1 MRTLPTPD
9 MLESFLGEAWE
20 AVSTLERA
28 PTLLAQDPQPLV
40 VMAHRLKG
48 SAGLY
53 GFSEV
58 SQLGGLLERVFE
70 RAPSFTA
77 FQRDKAAEFSRLA
90 AACLSEAL
98 ERIASLGEEG
108 EVGLAL
114 GQAGGAG
121 VLLDLLGAN
130 PTAFRSASSPGPSG
144 GDQPKDY
151 GSTSLNDIPA
161 QLRRFRLENP
171 DVWEYFAP
179 EVSEHLE
186 AIHTA
191 TEALLASGGAAEHL
205 TALFRSM
212 HTIKGAA
219 YSVGCTPIGTL
230 AHRLEDLLVEVREG
244 SRPWD
249 AAAARAILQGSDTLG
264 LMLSTAEGRETSLL
278 SALEETHRLLGG
290 GGESQPPSEPAS
302 SSEPVSSPAGA
313 SEPVAQAQ
321 VSPTPASRSTVRVS
335 LERLEALMNLASDAI
350 VSRARLERLAAQL
363 EDASHTLEVSQARFQ
378 RTVAEFEARYLN
390 PRLAEAKPQDEA
402 RPALTLSSGLS
413 LGEIFSELEFDRYDD
428 LSILA
433 RSIAEMSADLSE
445 LKGQLSQLTRSF
457 KRESETLKKR
467 TRNLRSEVGRMR
479 LVPMGRLYQR
489 LKRIVRQSDDK
500 QVRLELSGELVEVDN
515 LVLEGLADPLVHLV
529 NNAIAHGIENPEVR
543 LAQGKS
549 AEGRVAVRTFQ
560 RGSFVYVEVQDDGRG
575 IDLEAVKRQAV
586 LQGLRRPEEVH
597 SLSPE
602 QAVELIFLPGLSTS
616 ETVTRQAGRGVG
628 MDVVLANLRRL
639 KGEIIVQTEPGSGT
653 LFRLRVPLTL
663 IVSDVLM
670 VEVGGELLAIP
681 GESLRTLR
689 AVRAQ
694 DLLNLDD
701 GPALEFEGEAVSILY
716 LHELLGSPLP
726 QGPRRSFA
734 IVETG
739 EGRLALGVD
748 AFLGLEQAV
757 VKSLD
762 EPVGSLPHLAGAT
775 ISAEGRVIVVLN
787 PGGLRR
793 MGRQEAPRWNG
804 AAAGSAPTP
813 LERGLKILMVD
824 DSLSI
829 RRVVGQMLT
838 RWGHQVHTAGDG
850 YEALELLQDNRY
862 DVVIT
867 DLEMPRV
874 NGFELLDEVRRRPDL
889 RETPV
894 FVLTSRAGEKHQAL
908 AAELGARGY
917 LTKPLEETKLQSLLS
932 TVKKRAEV

>member
-1 MRTLPTPD
+1 MRVRF
-9 MLESFLGEAWE
+9 SLGFKNI
-20 AVSTLERA
+20 R
-28 PTLLAQDPQPLV
+28 
-40 VMAHRLKG
+40 
-48 SAGLY
+48 
-53 GFSEV
+53 
-58 SQLGGLLERVFE
+58 
-70 RAPSFTA
+70 
-77 FQRDKAAEFSRLA
+77 
-90 AACLSEAL
+90 SEAL
-98 ERIASLGEEG
+98 PVLLPIPTDRPGQRVRGVSLSFRPEQTQGVGDDLFSSYTLGPKQEVSVRGEARLEPIGSQKLAHLAELLEEAPEDSARMVSEWAKTRLEREG
-108 EVGLAL
+108 YLVR
-114 GQAGGAG
+114 QAVG
-121 VLLDLLGAN
+121 VLLDG
-130 PTAFRSASSPGPSG
+130 
-144 GDQPKDY
+144 
-151 GSTSLNDIPA
+151 
-161 QLRRFRLENP
+161 RLHY
-171 DVWEYFAP
+171 W
-179 EVSEHLE
+179 
-186 AIHTA
+186 
-191 TEALLASGGAAEHL
+191 
-205 TALFRSM
+205 
-212 HTIKGAA
+212 
-219 YSVGCTPIGTL
+219 
-230 AHRLEDLLVEVREG
+230 
-244 SRPWD
+244 
-249 AAAARAILQGSDTLG
+249 
-264 LMLSTAEGRETSLL
+264 
-278 SALEETHRLLGG
+278 
-290 GGESQPPSEPAS
+290 
-302 SSEPVSSPAGA
+302 
-313 SEPVAQAQ
+313 
-321 VSPTPASRSTVRVS
+321 
-335 LERLEALMNLASDAI
+335 
-350 VSRARLERLAAQL
+350 
-363 EDASHTLEVSQARFQ
+363 LEVW
-378 RTVAEFEARYLN
+378 
-390 PRLAEAKPQDEA
+390 
-402 RPALTLSSGLS
+402 
-413 LGEIFSELEFDRYDD
+413 
-428 LSILA
+428 
-433 RSIAEMSADLSE
+433 
-445 LKGQLSQLTRSF
+445 
-457 KRESETLKKR
+457 
-467 TRNLRSEVGRMR
+467 
-479 LVPMGRLYQR
+479 
-489 LKRIVRQSDDK
+489 
-500 QVRLELSGELVEVDN
+500 
-515 LVLEGLADPLVHLV
+515 H
-529 NNAIAHGIENPEVR
+529 
-543 LAQGKS
+543 
-549 AEGRVAVRTFQ
+549 
-560 RGSFVYVEVQDDGRG
+560 DGRG

-670 VEVGGELLAIP
+670 VQVGGELLAIP

>member
-20 AVSTLERA
+20 AVSALERA
-28 PTLLAQDPQPLV
+28 PTLLAQDPQSLV

-70 RAPSFTA
+70 RASSFTTL
-77 FQRDKAAEFSRLA
+77 QREKAAEFSRLS

-98 ERIASLGEEG
+98 ERIADSGEEG

-114 GQAGGAG
+114 GRAGGARA
-121 VLLDLLGAN
+121 LLDLLGAN
-130 PTAFRSASSPGPSG
+130 PTAFRLEGLAGQPEA
-144 GDQPKDY
+144 DQPK
-151 GSTSLNDIPA
+151 GSAGSSLADLPA
-161 QLRRFRLENP
+161 QLRHFRAQNA

-179 EVSEHLE
+179 EVNEHLE
-186 AIHTA
+186 AIHAA
-191 TEALLASGGAAEHL
+191 TEALLASGGAGQHL
-205 TALFRSM
+205 TSLFRSM

-219 YSVGCTPIGTL
+219 YSVGCTPMGTL

-244 SRPWD
+244 SRPWSE
-249 AAAARAILQGSDTLG
+249 AVARAILQGADALG
-264 LMLSTAEGRETSLL
+264 LMLPTAEGQETRLL
-278 SALEETHRLLGG
+278 AALEETHGLLGELWG
-290 GGESQPPSEPAS
+290 HSQPPSEPAGPQP
-302 SSEPVSSPAGA
+302 EA
-313 SEPVAQAQ
+313 SEPAEQAQA
-321 VSPTPASRSTVRVS
+321 SPAPLTRSTVRVG
-335 LERLEALMNLASDAI
+335 LERLESLMNLASDAI
-350 VSRARLERLAAQL
+350 LSRARLERLAAQL
-363 EDASHTLEVSQARFQ
+363 EEVGHTLEVSQARFQ
-378 RTVAEFEARYLN
+378 RTAAEFESRYLN
-390 PRLAEAKPQDEA
+390 PRLSAQAAKPEGEA
-402 RPALTLSSGLS
+402 RPALTLSSGLG

-433 RSIAEMSADLSE
+433 RGVAEMSADLSE
-445 LKGQLSQLTRSF
+445 LKAQVSYLTQWL
-457 KRESETLKKR
+457 KRESETLKKL
-467 TRNLRSEVGRMR
+467 TRSLRGEVGRMR

-489 LKRIVRQSDDK
+489 LKRIARQAEGK

-529 NNAIAHGIENPEVR
+529 NNAIAHGIESPEVR
-543 LAQGKS
+543 LAQGKG

-560 RGSFVYVEVQDDGRG
+560 RGGFIYVEVQDDGRG

-586 LQGLRRPEEVH
+586 LQGLRRPEEVQG
-597 SLSPE
+597 LSPE

-616 ETVTRQAGRGVG
+616 QTVTRQAGRGVG
-628 MDVVLANLRRL
+628 LDVVLANLRRL
-639 KGEIIVQTEPGSGT
+639 KGEVIVQTEPGSGT

-670 VEVGGELLAIP
+670 VEVAGERLAVP

-694 DLLNLDD
+694 DLFDWGG
-701 GPALEFEGEAVSILY
+701 GPALEFEGAAVPILY
-716 LHELLGSPLP
+716 LHELLGHPAP

-739 EGRLALGVD
+739 EGHLALGVD

-762 EPVGSLPHLAGAT
+762 EPVGSLPHLSGAT
-775 ISAEGRVIVVLN
+775 ISAEGRVIAVLN
-787 PGGLRR
+787 PAALRR
-793 MGRQEAPRWNG
+793 MGHPGTPEHRGVAKPG
-804 AAAGSAPTP
+804 GPSLPP
-813 LERGLKILMVD
+813 LERGLRILVVD

-838 RWGHQVHTAGDG
+838 RWGHLVDTAGDG
-850 YEALELLQDNRY
+850 YEALELLQENRY

-889 RETPV
+889 RQTPV

-908 AAELGARGY
+908 AAELGASGY

>member
-28 PTLLAQDPQPLV
+28 PVLLAQDPQPLV

-70 RAPSFTA
+70 QAPSFTA
-77 FQRDKAAEFSRLA
+77 FQRDKAAEFSRLS

-98 ERIASLGEEG
+98 DRIASSGEEG

-114 GQAGGAG
+114 NRAGGAG
-121 VLLDLLGAN
+121 VLLDLLNAN
-130 PTAFRSASSPGPSG
+130 PTAFRSASLAGQPGADPPEDSG
-144 GDQPKDY
+144 G
-151 GSTSLNDIPA
+151 SSLSDLPV
-161 QLRRFRLENP
+161 QLRRFRLENA

-191 TEALLASGGAAEHL
+191 TEALLASGGASEHL

-219 YSVGCTPIGTL
+219 YSVGCSPLGTL

-249 AAAARAILQGSDTLG
+249 AAVARVILQGSDTLG
-264 LMLSTAEGRETSLL
+264 LMLSAAEGQETRLM
-278 SALEETHRLLGG
+278 SALAETHRLLGELW
-290 GGESQPPSEPAS
+290 GESQPPSEPAS
-302 SSEPVSSPAGA
+302 PPPEA
-313 SEPVAQAQ
+313 SEPAVEPQA
-321 VSPTPASRSTVRVS
+321 SPAPASRSTVRVS

-363 EDASHTLEVSQARFQ
+363 EEVGHTLEVSQARFQ
-378 RTVAEFEARYLN
+378 RTAAEFEARYLN
-390 PRLAEAKPQDEA
+390 PRLAALEAKPEDAA

-433 RSIAEMSADLSE
+433 RSVAEMSADLSE
-445 LKGQLSQLTRSF
+445 LKGQVGQLTQSL
-457 KRESETLKKR
+457 KRESETLKKL
-467 TRNLRSEVGRMR
+467 TRSLRGEVGRMR

-489 LKRIVRQSDDK
+489 LKRIARQSEGK

-529 NNAIAHGIENPEVR
+529 NNAIAHGIESPEVR
-543 LAQGKS
+543 LAQGKP

-586 LQGLRRPEEVH
+586 LQGLRRPEEVQN
-597 SLSPE
+597 LSPE

-639 KGEIIVQTEPGSGT
+639 KGEVIVQTKPGSGT

-694 DLLNLDD
+694 DLLDL
-701 GPALEFEGEAVSILY
+701 GGSPALEFEGEAVSILY
-716 LHELLGSPLP
+716 LHELLGSPAP

-748 AFLGLEQAV
+748 AFLGLEQTV

-787 PGGLRR
+787 PGALRR
-793 MGRQEAPRWNG
+793 MGRQEASRWTG
-804 AAAGSAPTP
+804 APARLAPAP

-838 RWGHQVHTAGDG
+838 RWGHVVSTAGDG
-850 YEALELLQDNRY
+850 YEALELLQENRY
-862 DVVIT
+862 DAVIT

-894 FVLTSRAGEKHQAL
+894 FVLTSRANEKHQAL
-908 AAELGARGY
+908 AAELGASGY
-917 LTKPLEETKLQSLLS
+917 LTKPLEEAKLRSLLS

>member
-20 AVSTLERA
+20 AVATLERA

-53 GFSEV
+53 GFAEV
-58 SQLGGLLERVFE
+58 SELGGLLERVFE
-70 RAPSFTA
+70 QAPSFTT
-77 FQRDKAAEFSRLA
+77 FQRDKAAEFSRLS

-98 ERIASLGEEG
+98 DRIAAHGEEG

-114 GQAGGAG
+114 GRAGGAG
-121 VLLDLLGAN
+121 VLLDLLNAN
-130 PTAFRSASSPGPSG
+130 PTAFRSASQVAPPVAEPLQDSG
-144 GDQPKDY
+144 G
-151 GSTSLNDIPA
+151 SSLVPNDLLP
-161 QLRRFRLENP
+161 QLRRFRAENA

-191 TEALLASGGAAEHL
+191 TEALLASGGSSEHL
-205 TALFRSM
+205 TALFRSI

-219 YSVGCTPIGTL
+219 YSVGCTPMGTL

-244 SRPWD
+244 SRPWGE
-249 AAAARAILQGSDTLG
+249 AVARVILQGSDALG
-264 LMLSTAEGRETSLL
+264 FMLAAAEGQQTRLL
-278 SALEETHRLLGG
+278 SALEETLRLLGE
-290 GGESQPPSEPAS
+290 GESQPPAAQPETPA
-302 SSEPVSSPAGA
+302 P
-313 SEPVAQAQ
+313 PVAEPPAAPAP
-321 VSPTPASRSTVRVS
+321 VAASRSTVRVS

-350 VSRARLERLAAQL
+350 VSRARLERLSAQL
-363 EDASHTLEVSQARFQ
+363 ADVGRTLEVSQARFQ
-378 RTVAEFEARYLN
+378 RTAAEFEARYLN
-390 PRLAEAKPQDEA
+390 PRLAAQAAKPEGEA
-402 RPALTLSSGLS
+402 RPTLTLSSGLG

-433 RSIAEMSADLSE
+433 RSVAEMSADLSE
-445 LKGQLSQLTRSF
+445 LKGQVSQLTQSL
-457 KRESETLKKR
+457 KRESETLKKL
-467 TRNLRSEVGRMR
+467 TRSLRGEVGRMR

-489 LKRIVRQSDDK
+489 LKRIARQAEGK

-529 NNAIAHGIENPEVR
+529 NNAIAHGIERPEVR

-586 LQGLRRPEEVH
+586 LQGLRRPEEVQH
-597 SLSPE
+597 LSPE
-602 QAVELIFLPGLSTS
+602 QAMELIFLPGLSTS

-628 MDVVLANLRRL
+628 MDVVSANLRRL
-639 KGEIIVQTEPGSGT
+639 KGEVIVQTEPGSGT

-663 IVSDVLM
+663 VVSDVLM
-670 VEVGGELLAIP
+670 VEVRGEVLALP

-694 DLLNLDD
+694 DLLDLD
-701 GPALEFEGEAVSILY
+701 GSPALEFEGEVVPLLY
-716 LHELLGSPLP
+716 LHELLGHPAP

-787 PGGLRR
+787 PGALRR
-793 MGRQEAPRWNG
+793 MGRQQAPLWTGEN
-804 AAAGSAPTP
+804 AARPAPAR
-813 LERGLKILMVD
+813 LEGGLKILLVD

-829 RRVVGQMLT
+829 RRVVGQMLS
-838 RWGHQVHTAGDG
+838 RWGNVVTTAGDG
-850 YEALELLQDNRY
+850 YEALELLQENRY
-862 DVVIT
+862 DAIVT

-889 RETPV
+889 RGTPV

-908 AAELGARGY
+908 AAELGASGY
-917 LTKPLEETKLQSLLS
+917 LTKPLEEAKLRNLLF

>member
-20 AVSTLERA
+20 AVSTLEQA
-28 PTLLAQDPQPLV
+28 PALLAQDPQPLV

-58 SQLGGLLERVFE
+58 SQLGGLLERIFE

-77 FQRDKAAEFSRLA
+77 FQREKAAEFSRLA

-98 ERIASLGEEG
+98 ERIASSGEEG

-121 VLLDLLGAN
+121 VLLDLLEAN
-130 PTAFRSASSPGPSG
+130 PTAFRPASLAGQAD

-151 GSTSLNDIPA
+151 GGTGLHDIPA

-171 DVWEYFAP
+171 EVWEYFAP

-186 AIHTA
+186 AIHAA

-249 AAAARAILQGSDTLG
+249 AAVARVILQGSDTLG
-264 LMLSTAEGRETSLL
+264 LMLSAAEGRETPLMP
-278 SALEETHRLLGG
+278 ALEEAHRLLGG
-290 GGESQPPSEPAS
+290 VWSEGAAPSPP
-302 SSEPVSSPAGA
+302 GT
-313 SEPVAQAQ
+313 SEPVAQGQ
-321 VSPTPASRSTVRVS
+321 VSPAPVPRSTVRVS
-335 LERLEALMNLASDAI
+335 LQRLEALMNLASDAI

-363 EDASHTLEVSQARFQ
+363 EEASHTLEVSQARFQ
-378 RTVAEFEARYLN
+378 RTAAEFEARYLN
-390 PRLAEAKPQDEA
+390 PRLASSEARPQDGA

-413 LGEIFSELEFDRYDD
+413 LAELFSELEFDRYDD

-433 RSIAEMSADLSE
+433 RSIAEMSADLGE
-445 LKGQLSQLTRSF
+445 LKGQLGQLARSF
-457 KRESETLKKR
+457 KRESETLKKL
-467 TRNLRSEVGRMR
+467 TRDLRGEVGRMR

-489 LKRIVRQSDDK
+489 LKRIVRQSEGK

-529 NNAIAHGIENPEVR
+529 NNAIAHGIESPEVR
-543 LAQGKS
+543 LAQGKGP
-549 AEGRVAVRTFQ
+549 EGRVVVRTFQ

-586 LQGLRRPEEVH
+586 LQGLRRPEEVQ
-597 SLSPE
+597 SLTPE

-628 MDVVLANLRRL
+628 MDVVLTNLRRL
-639 KGEIIVQTEPGSGT
+639 KGDIVVQTEPGLGT
-653 LFRLRVPLTL
+653 LFRLRVPLSL

-670 VEVGGELLAIP
+670 VEVGKELLAIP

-689 AVRAQ
+689 TVRAQ
-694 DLLNLDD
+694 DLLERD
-701 GPALEFEGEAVSILY
+701 GHPALEFEGQAVPILY
-716 LHELLGSPLP
+716 LHELLGRPLP

-734 IVETG
+734 IVEAG

-748 AFLGLEQAV
+748 AFLGLEQTV

-793 MGRQEAPRWNG
+793 VEAPRWS
-804 AAAGSAPTP
+804 AAMAGSTSTP
-813 LERGLKILMVD
+813 LERGLKILLAD

-838 RWGHQVHTAGDG
+838 RWGHRVHTAGDG

-908 AAELGARGY
+908 ASELGASGY
-917 LTKPLEETKLQSLLS
+917 LTKPLEEVKLKSLLS